1 MVQRRLE
8 FDMPAPPAVVFD
20 AFHHQIWRRRWD
32 PLVASTHVSGGAD
45 CPFVGAETVNR
56 GAGVLSWFEMRT
68 RFVSFDRP
76 KVAAATMIGVSFPF
90 VRWAAAMRHRAS
102 ATAGCSIMT
111 YTVNFE
117 VSPRAARWGLQ
128 RVVTALFLRQTR
140 RRFSRLQR
148 FLQAHSPDIV
158 QWQTSMDTKTKAPL
172 KPSGPDSAPR

>member
-32 PLVASTHVSGGAD
+32 PLVASTQICGGAD

-90 VRWAAAMRHRAS
+90 VRWAASMRHRACADPGRS
-102 ATAGCSIMT
+102 VMT
-111 YTVNFE
+111 YTVNFDTSAG
-117 VSPRAARWGLQ
+117 VARWGLQ
-128 RVVTALFLRQTR
+128 PVVMALFVAQSR
-140 RRFSRLQR
+140 RRFARLQG
-148 FLQAHSPDIV
+148 FLARHAHDIV
-158 QWQTSMDTKTKAPL
+158 QWQAATGAEG
-172 KPSGPDSAPR
+172 PSASSRREPQTP